1 MSYQELR
8 APDSC
13 GWIRAELNVELR
25 HGPFDAWLAHFGLS
39 SYASPKA
46 WEILVSLYSDMS
58 LDDLTVL
65 KNWLLTRIEATA
77 SMSALLKKSEGADR
91 IKELQEQLL
100 EVEAEIALKEKLH

>member
-1 MSYQELR
+1 MLSAY
-8 APDSC
+8 
-13 GWIRAELNVELR
+13 
-25 HGPFDAWLAHFGLS
+25 AWR
-39 SYASPKA
+39 KA

-58 LDDLTVL
+58 QDDLTVL

-91 IKELQEQLL
+91 IKQLQEQLL